1 MKNAYIAGAIIV
13 GVILAV
19 VFSSVFVST
28 SMHSIEQRVDSL
40 ASSASDKPDYAKLES
55 EIRSIRA
62 DFRDKELLLSLLI
75 SDRVLEEVKC
85 YFSDVI
91 GYAHAENREGVITSL
106 GRLYNAVKSIRIR
119 AEFSMESVF

>member
-28 SMHSIEQRVDSL
+28 SMHRVDDL

-85 YFSDVI
+85 CFSDVI

>member
-13 GVILAV
+13 VVLAAV
-19 VFSSVFVST
+19 VFSSVFIST
-28 SMHSIEQRVDSL
+28 SMRSIEQKVDSL
-40 ASSASDKPDYAKLES
+40 ASSASGELDYIKLES
-55 EIRSIRA
+55 EMRSIRA

-85 YFSDVI
+85 CFDDVV

-106 GRLYNAVKSIRIR
+106 SRLYNAVKSIRIR
-119 AEFSMESVF
+119 AEFSLESVF